1 MTVKNQTLSEAIK
14 QVLTESSVTAGATS
28 AEAPKSLSTE
38 IQDLGGA
45 TQDNPEGNNI
55 ADKMT
60 NPQAAAPKGPAV
72 EGDGIKKIDDTT
84 PPFPAPE
91 VKPAMATPSGSDDH
105 KHPTMGEEI
114 SADDR
119 RAAIREV
126 LNTVSIE
133 DDMNALFAGS
143 DLSEEF
149 KAKAKTIFEAAV
161 TAKAIVVVEQVETII
176 TEAAEASIEE
186 IKAEL
191 ETNVEAY
198 LDKVVVE
205 WKEENKVAIEAGLR
219 MEIHEEFIEGLRNL
233 FIEHDLNIP
242 AEKVNVV
249 EELTAKVEALT
260 AQINEELNKNID
272 LSKQINEARRK
283 ELVVTAGEGL
293 TATQAEKLKTLAE
306 GVEFTTESEYTDKLK
321 VIRDQYFS
329 NKGGVVSDTA
339 KSVLIAEETLTP
351 AEETVEVNATM
362 AHYLSAISR
371 TVK

>member
-60 NPQAAAPKGPAV
+60 NPQMAAPKGPAV

-84 PPFPAPE
+84 PASPAPE

-161 TAKAIVVVEQVETII
+161 PPRQ
-176 TEAAEASIEE
+176 S
-186 IKAEL
+186 L
-191 ETNVEAY
+191 
-198 LDKVVVE
+198 
-205 WKEENKVAIEAGLR
+205 
-219 MEIHEEFIEGLRNL
+219 
-233 FIEHDLNIP
+233 
-242 AEKVNVV
+242 
-249 EELTAKVEALT
+249 
-260 AQINEELNKNID
+260 
-272 LSKQINEARRK
+272 LSNR
-283 ELVVTAGEGL
+283 
-293 TATQAEKLKTLAE
+293 LKPL
-306 GVEFTTESEYTDKLK
+306 SLK
-321 VIRDQYFS
+321 PQ
-329 NKGGVVSDTA
+329 KPQLK
-339 KSVLIAEETLTP
+339 KSR
-351 AEETVEVNATM
+351 
-362 AHYLSAISR
+362 LS
-371 TVK
+371 